1 MENKINKKVE
11 QYLDGYREILKGRIL
26 ELDIESDM
34 QNKLLETLYS
44 LETLKLDREDF
55 MKRKRV
61 VSQVAIGERCIA
73 KKANG
78 EQCTR
83 KRKDECSF

>member
-11 QYLDGYREILKGRIL
+11 HYIETYRETLRTKILG
-26 ELDIESDM
+26 LDIDSEI

-44 LETLKLDREDF
+44 FDTLQLDKEDF
-55 MKRKRV
+55 MKRKRI
-61 VSQVAIGERCIA
+61 VSQVPLGDRCIA
-73 KKANG
+73 KKASG

-83 KRKDECSF
+83 KKKGYM